1 MASKDLAC
9 CQDFFI
15 AAADIDIE
23 SERRAGGSFGLQ
35 LLYSRKGA
43 AYADIPALPVF
54 TINACLTGT
63 CGLWINLGDGGAQIQ
78 QNIPPDTVNIVPP
91 DTAAEALV
99 ESSSATLSVTFDWAE
114 LAPLLARHNISLI
127 DFGHFFGKAR
137 VEPTAVN
144 IVHRLWALAQDP
156 QNRLYLDAATL
167 ELLAVLSSEPGL
179 STAGVGGAE
188 DRRIQRVIDYIE
200 VHLGQELSI
209 GELADVAVL
218 SPGYLGR
225 TFRTRTG
232 ESLWKYVTRRRCEAA
247 YERLLATD
255 RPLSEIAVESGFA
268 HQSHFNNAMKKQFGR
283 TPLQIR
289 AER

>member
-1 MASKDLAC
+1 MSSNDLAC
-9 CQDFFI
+9 CQDFF
-15 AAADIDIE
+15 ATADGGNIE
-23 SERRAGGSFGLQ
+23 SDRRAGGSFGLQ
-35 LLYSRKGA
+35 LLFSRKGPA
-43 AYADIPALPVF
+43 HASIPALPVF

-63 CGLWINLGDGGAQIQ
+63 CGLWIDLGDGAQIQ
-78 QNIPPDTVNIVPP
+78 RNIPPDTINIVPP

-114 LAPLLARHNISLI
+114 LAPLLARYNIPLTE
-127 DFGHFFGKAR
+127 FGHFFGKAR

-144 IVHRLWALAQDP
+144 LIRRLWALAQEP

-179 STAGVGGAE
+179 STTGAGGAE
-188 DRRIQRVIDYIE
+188 DLRIQRVVDYIE

-209 GELADVAVL
+209 GELADVAAL

-225 TFRTRTG
+225 TFRTRIG

-247 YERLLATD
+247 HERLLATD
-255 RPLSEIAVESGFA
+255 RPLSEIALESGFA
-268 HQSHFNNAMKKQFGR
+268 HQSHFNNAMKKYFGR